1 MTLRLPPR
9 LKKKKDYDLLFRKGK
24 TEFVYP
30 IKMWVLKTENTPRD
44 TSPLRPMFIAPKA
57 LYRHAVDRN
66 VTKRRMREAFRLH
79 QHLVTS
85 DDYNA
90 ATTIL
95 LAFRC
100 VAKEV
105 PDYRRIEKAM
115 QGLLEKI

>member
-9 LKKKKDYDLLFRKGK
+9 LKKKTDYDLLFRKGK
-24 TEFVYP
+24 KLFVYP
-30 IKMWVLKTENTPRD
+30 IKMWVLKNGDAPHD
-44 TSPLRPMFIAPKA
+44 APALRPIFIAPKA

-79 QHLVTS
+79 QHLVAR
-85 DDYNA
+85 DDNA
-90 ATTIL
+90 IVL

-105 PDYRRIEKAM
+105 PDYQRIEKAM
-115 QGLLEKI
+115 KELFEKI